1 VCKLET
7 RIFRARN
14 LSERKAGLAVDFIE
28 TDTTG
33 VSYQGVDQTTIRHFD
48 GLATEFR
55 KKSGF
60 RVRGR
65 LMSSLR
71 QKLQGSKRIVA
82 VSLLTAFVAALSP
95 TAALSQQGV
104 VAREQQ
110 PGQTAGQQQNPQ
122 APSSITQPIAASPEV
137 PRVRVGVTPG
147 EVQTMALQDAIAR
160 ALQNNL
166 DIEQFR
172 QGVRIS
178 EYSLFSI
185 YGFYDLSSA
194 ASIGFRN
201 SITPTSSTISG
212 GNSGTLSAKS
222 LFYNFTTNKNF
233 QQTGGNLFVE
243 LDNSRNRSSSIFS
256 GLNPTY
262 NSSLTFTYTQPIL
275 RNFGIDATRRS
286 IKIAQKSLDISDS
299 QFRQRVI
306 EIINQVQRA
315 YWDLVFAIQ
324 NEKIARDSVELA
336 RTQLDNN
343 RKMVEAGTLA
353 PIELRST
360 EAQLETAKGNV
371 IVALQGI
378 TTAENALKIL
388 LLKDPNDRLWYSELD
403 PTDQPQTSD
412 VAFNL
417 EDSTGL
423 ALKNRPELEQ
433 MRLLTEQKEVDIK
446 FYKNQ
451 LKPQFDFIGQY
462 ANVGLAGTSVTA
474 VDVGGGSSNIP
485 PRFLGGVGQSL
496 KNLFTQDFRTW
507 QVGVQ
512 LSFPWRNRTAK
523 ANLGRSLAEQRQLD
537 ARQRQL
543 VENVQVDVRNAL
555 QAVVA
560 SKQRYEAAQAAELAA
575 QAQYSG
581 ELERY
586 RAGLST
592 NFVVLQRQIDLS
604 VARGNKV
611 RALTDYNKALA
622 DLQRVTGMTLTS
634 NNVQVS
640 SQATDK
646 K

>member
-1 VCKLET
+1 
-7 RIFRARN
+7 
-14 LSERKAGLAVDFIE
+14 
-28 TDTTG
+28 
-33 VSYQGVDQTTIRHFD
+33 
-48 GLATEFR
+48 
-55 KKSGF
+55 
-60 RVRGR
+60 
-65 LMSSLR
+65 MSSIQ
-71 QKLQGSKRIVA
+71 QKLQESKRIAA
-82 VSLLTAFVAALSP
+82 VGLLAALIGALTPLTAF
-95 TAALSQQGV
+95 SQNGV

-110 PGQTAGQQQNPQ
+110 APQTPTQQQNSQTPT
-122 APSSITQPIAASPEV
+122 SITQPIAQSPPVSRE
-137 PRVRVGVTPG
+137 RVGVTPG
-147 EVQTMALQDAIAR
+147 DIQTMALQDAIAR

-178 EYSLFSI
+178 EFNLFSL
-185 YGFYDLSSA
+185 YGFYDLTSA

-212 GNSGTLSAKS
+212 GNNSGTLTAKS
-222 LFYNFTTNKNF
+222 LFYNFTTSKNF
-233 QQTGGNLFVE
+233 EQTGGNLFVE

-256 GLNPTY
+256 GLNPTF
-262 NSSLTFTYTQPIL
+262 NSSLTFTYTQPLL
-275 RNFGIDATRRS
+275 RNFSLDATRRN
-286 IKIAQKSLDISDS
+286 IKVAKKSLDISDS

-324 NEKIARDSVELA
+324 NEKIARDSVDLA
-336 RTQLDNN
+336 QTQLDNN

-388 LLKDPNDRLWYSELD
+388 LLKDPSDKLWYSEIN
-403 PTDQPQTSD
+403 PTDQPDKSEVKFD
-412 VAFNL
+412 L
-417 EDSTGL
+417 EESTRL

-446 FYKNQ
+446 FFKNQ
-451 LKPQFDFIGQY
+451 LKPQLDLIASY
-462 ANVGLAGTSVTA
+462 INTGLAGTAATA
-474 VDVGGGSSNIP
+474 VDVGGGGSAIP
-485 PRFLGGVGQSL
+485 PRFLGSYGQAL
-496 KNLFTQDFRTW
+496 KNLFGQDFRTY

-543 VENVQVDVRNAL
+543 VETVQVDVRNEL

-560 SKQRYEAAQAAELAA
+560 SKQRYEAALAAELAA

-581 ELERY
+581 EQERY

-592 NFVVLQRQIDLS
+592 NFVVLQRLTDLS
-604 VARGNKV
+604 VARGNTV

-622 DLQRVTGMTLTS
+622 DLQRVTGMTLTN
-634 NNVQVS
+634 NNVEVT

>member
-1 VCKLET
+1 
-7 RIFRARN
+7 
-14 LSERKAGLAVDFIE
+14 
-28 TDTTG
+28 
-33 VSYQGVDQTTIRHFD
+33 
-48 GLATEFR
+48 
-55 KKSGF
+55 
-60 RVRGR
+60 
-65 LMSSLR
+65 MSSI
-71 QKLQGSKRIVA
+71 QKKLQESKRIAA
-82 VSLLTAFVAALSP
+82 VGLLTVLFGALTPP
-95 TAALSQQGV
+95 TTFAQNGV

-110 PGQTAGQQQNPQ
+110 TPQTSTQQQNPQ
-122 APSSITQPIAASPEV
+122 TPTSITQPIAASPPV
-137 PRVRVGVTPG
+137 GRDRVGVRPG
-147 EVQTMALQDAIAR
+147 EIQTMALQDAIAR

-178 EYSLFSI
+178 EFSLFSL
-185 YGFYDLSSA
+185 YGYYDLTSA

-212 GNSGTLSAKS
+212 GNSGTLTAKS
-222 LFYNFTTNKNF
+222 LFYNFTTSKNF
-233 QQTGGNLFVE
+233 EQTGGNLFVE

-262 NSSLTFTYTQPIL
+262 NSSLTFTYTQPLL
-275 RNFGIDATRRS
+275 RNFSLDATRRS
-286 IKIAQKSLDISDS
+286 IKLAKKSLDISDS

-306 EIINQVQRA
+306 EIINQVQRS

-324 NEKIARDSVELA
+324 NEKIARDSVDLA
-336 RTQLDNN
+336 QTQLDNN

-388 LLKDPNDRLWYSELD
+388 LLKDPNDRLWYSEIN
-403 PTDQPQTSD
+403 PTDQPD
-412 VAFNL
+412 KAEVKFDL
-417 EDSTGL
+417 DESTRL

-433 MRLLTEQKEVDIK
+433 MRLLTEQKEVDIS

-451 LKPQFDFIGQY
+451 LKPQLDLIGQY
-462 ANVGLAGTSVTA
+462 TNVGLAGTSATA
-474 VDVGGGSSNIP
+474 VDVGGGSSAIP
-485 PRFLGGVGQSL
+485 PRFLGGIGQSL
-496 KNLFTQDFRTW
+496 KNLLGQDFRTY
-507 QVGVQ
+507 QIGVQ

-543 VENVQVDVRNAL
+543 VESVQVDVRNAL

-560 SKQRYEAAQAAELAA
+560 SKQRYEAALAAELAA

-581 ELERY
+581 EQERY

-592 NFVVLQRQIDLS
+592 NFVVLQRLTDLS
-604 VARGNKV
+604 VARGNTV

-622 DLQRVTGMTLTS
+622 DLQRVTGMTLTN
-634 NNVQVS
+634 NNVEVT

>member
-1 VCKLET
+1 
-7 RIFRARN
+7 
-14 LSERKAGLAVDFIE
+14 
-28 TDTTG
+28 
-33 VSYQGVDQTTIRHFD
+33 
-48 GLATEFR
+48 
-55 KKSGF
+55 
-60 RVRGR
+60 
-65 LMSSLR
+65 MSSIVK
-71 QKLQGSKRIVA
+71 KLQESKRIAA
-82 VSLLTAFVAALSP
+82 VGLFTALIAALTPLTAF
-95 TAALSQQGV
+95 SQNGV

-110 PGQTAGQQQNPQ
+110 APQTSTQQQNPQ
-122 APSSITQPIAASPEV
+122 TPSSITQPIAQSPPVSRE
-137 PRVRVGVTPG
+137 RVGVTPG
-147 EVQTMALQDAIAR
+147 EIQTMAIQDAIAR

-178 EYSLFSI
+178 EFSLFSL
-185 YGFYDLSSA
+185 YGFYDLTSA

-212 GNSGTLSAKS
+212 GNSGTLTAKS
-222 LFYNFTTNKNF
+222 LFYNFTTSKNF
-233 QQTGGNLFVE
+233 EQTGGNLFVE

-256 GLNPTY
+256 GLNPTF
-262 NSSLTFTYTQPIL
+262 NSSLTFTYTQPLL
-275 RNFGIDATRRS
+275 RNFSLDATRRS
-286 IKIAQKSLDISDS
+286 IKVAKKSLDISDS

-324 NEKIARDSVELA
+324 NEKIARDSVDLA
-336 RTQLDNN
+336 QTQLDNN

-388 LLKDPNDRLWYSELD
+388 LLKDPQDRLWYSEIN
-403 PTDQPQTSD
+403 PTDQPD
-412 VAFNL
+412 KAEVKFDL
-417 EDSTGL
+417 DESTRL

-433 MRLLTEQKEVDIK
+433 MRLLTEQKEIDIR
-446 FYKNQ
+446 FFKNQ
-451 LKPQFDFIGQY
+451 LKPQLDLIASY
-462 ANVGLAGTSVTA
+462 INTGLAGSAVTA
-474 VDVGGGSSNIP
+474 VDVGGGSSTIP
-485 PRFLGGVGQSL
+485 PRFLGGFGQAL
-496 KNLFTQDFRTW
+496 KNLFGQDFRTY

-543 VENVQVDVRNAL
+543 IESVQVDVRNAL

-581 ELERY
+581 EQERY

-592 NFVVLQRQIDLS
+592 NFVVLQRLTDLS
-604 VARGNKV
+604 VARGNTV

-622 DLQRVTGMTLTS
+622 DLQRVTGMTLTN
-634 NNVQVS
+634 NNVEVT

>member
-1 VCKLET
+1 
-7 RIFRARN
+7 
-14 LSERKAGLAVDFIE
+14 
-28 TDTTG
+28 
-33 VSYQGVDQTTIRHFD
+33 
-48 GLATEFR
+48 
-55 KKSGF
+55 
-60 RVRGR
+60 
-65 LMSSLR
+65 MSSL
-71 QKLQGSKRIVA
+71 QKKLQESKRIATVG
-82 VSLLTAFVAALSP
+82 LLTAFFGAMTPL
-95 TAALSQQGV
+95 TAFSQNGV

-110 PGQTAGQQQNPQ
+110 APQTSTQQQNPQ
-122 APSSITQPIAASPEV
+122 TPSSITQPIAASPEV
-137 PRVRVGVTPG
+137 GRDRVGVRPG
-147 EVQTMALQDAIAR
+147 EIQTMAIQDAIAR

-178 EYSLFSI
+178 EFSLFSI

-194 ASIGFRN
+194 ASVGFRN

-212 GNSGTLSAKS
+212 GNSGTLTAKS

-233 QQTGGNLFVE
+233 EQTGGNLFIE

-256 GLNPTY
+256 GLNPTF
-262 NSSLTFTYTQPIL
+262 NSSLTFTYTQPLL
-275 RNFGIDATRRS
+275 RNFSLDATRRS
-286 IKIAQKSLDISDS
+286 IRVAKKSLDISDS

-315 YWDLVFAIQ
+315 YWDLVFAIK
-324 NEKIARDSVELA
+324 NEQIARDSVDLA
-336 RTQLDNN
+336 KTQLDNN

-371 IVALQGI
+371 IIALQGI

-388 LLKDPNDRLWYSELD
+388 LLKDPNDKLWYSEIN
-403 PTDQPQTSD
+403 PTDQPDKSEAKFD
-412 VAFNL
+412 L
-417 EDSTGL
+417 EESTRL

-433 MRLLTEQKEVDIK
+433 MRLLTEQKEIDIK
-446 FYKNQ
+446 FFKNQ
-451 LKPQFDFIGQY
+451 LKPQLDLIASY
-462 ANVGLAGTSVTA
+462 INTGLAGSAVTA
-474 VDVGGGSSNIP
+474 VDVGGGGSTIP
-485 PRFLGGVGQSL
+485 PRFQGGFGQAL
-496 KNLFTQDFRTW
+496 KNLFGQDFRTY

-543 VENVQVDVRNAL
+543 VESVQVDVRNAL

-560 SKQRYEAAQAAELAA
+560 SKQRYEAALAAELAA

-581 ELERY
+581 EQERY

-592 NFVVLQRQIDLS
+592 NFVVLQRLTDLS
-604 VARGNKV
+604 VARGNTV

-622 DLQRVTGMTLTS
+622 DLQRVTGMTLTN
-634 NNVQVS
+634 NNVEVS